1 MMNIGLTW
9 LKIGSELPLLHV
21 EAPFPKWCF
30 HQHLIY
36 FLHLRVGIFTAA

>member
-21 EAPFPKWCF
+21 EAPFPKRCF
-30 HQHLIY
+30 EEHLIY